1 MIAVAPE
8 VDNFAG
14 VAAREAGEHAEASR
28 GIALGK
34 ALLVETIPHGG
45 FQIVL
50 PHRREEGTT
59 IEGQDATGE
68 SALREE
74 RLQQPNPD
82 VLQGVVGGGAQPARE
97 ALDGRDVAEW
107 VQADG
112 FQQGGIFPEGLHQIT
127 QRDEP
132 AKGAV
137 DQGAE

>member
-34 ALLVETIPHGG
+34 ALLVETI
-45 FQIVL
+45 